1 MSDRFDYSLMFDLLL
16 EHGCPGE
23 FGEFEVVTDRS
34 KWDERDVRTVA
45 SFHGEFY
52 NNIRLG
58 DLGMNKGGE
67 WEKLE
72 TDIKAMYFHRFKC
85 YKYKPENEK

>member
-1 MSDRFDYSLMFDLLL
+1 MSERFDYSLMFDLLL
-16 EHGCPGE
+16 EYGCPGE
-23 FGEFEVVTDRS
+23 FGKFEGFVDRS
-34 KWDERDVRTVA
+34 NWDGRDVRTVV
-45 SFHGEFY
+45 SFHSQSY

-58 DLGMNKGGE
+58 DLGMNKGEE

-72 TDIKAMYFHRFKC
+72 TDIKAVYFHRFKC